1 MKRREIS
8 IPVMSRA
15 SGAAFEWGAW
25 VGTSWVAMVEHSLLW
40 IPMGFT
46 TMAYAS
52 YMVWRY
58 ERHDGKPL
66 AIGIGAKPLPLPPP
80 PIPKLE
86 KRPAAFPPE
95 PHQCYVCGLYD
106 EQRLAVFGK
115 TAHLSCEDWLGKWHE
130 PVWRIYHQTQRPQ
143 IYSDIQPSRDYA
155 VYGSNYVKY
164 RYGLS
169 PDDYMFDDGVRTLA
183 SVSGWLTKDEVLD
196 LCRTKYADKE
206 LLYAK
211 RGHVKRGQEGGE
223 DYLNLRHLNKEPTP

>member
-1 MKRREIS
+1 MKRREIR
-8 IPVMSRA
+8 IPVAPLVFTRTLA
-15 SGAAFEWGAW
+15 LATALEG
-25 VGTSWVAMVEHSLLW
+25 SWLAMVGHSLLW
-40 IPMGFT
+40 IPT
-46 TMAYAS
+46 NVITAS
-52 YMVWRY
+52 YLLYQMWRH

-66 AIGIGAKPLPLPPP
+66 VIGIGTKPLPLPPP
-80 PIPKLE
+80 PVPKLE

-130 PVWRIYHQTQRPQ
+130 PCWRIYHQTQRPQ

-155 VYGSNYVKY
+155 VYGSSYVKY

-183 SVSGWLTKDEVLD
+183 SVSGWLTKDEVLE